1 MNDQQDDKKAIK
13 PKNFFENALSSIKGR
28 DLHEQVD
35 RYTQEVTVVLEG
47 MNTDLES
54 LISKQEISSAEITVL
69 QNTVEEQGKKIKE
82 QGREIEALKSQLSK
96 SKKSRKANISGIIKQ
111 LTILAAIVCATWL
124 ITSLLNMF
132 GG

>member
-1 MNDQQDDKKAIK
+1 MNEQKEEKTAIK
-13 PKNFFENALSSIKGR
+13 PKKFFENALSSIKGH

-54 LISKQEISSAEITVL
+54 LISKQEMSSAEITVL
-69 QNTVEEQGKKIKE
+69 KNAVDEQAKTIKE
-82 QGREIEALKSQLSK
+82 QGKEIASLKSQLSK
-96 SKKSRKANISGIIKQ
+96 NSKSRMSNISGIIKQ
-111 LTILAAIVCATWL
+111 LTILAVIICATWL
-124 ITSLLNMF
+124 ITSLLHTF

>member
-1 MNDQQDDKKAIK
+1 MKDQQDDKKTIK

-96 SKKSRKANISGIIKQ
+96 SKKSRKANISDIIKQ

>member
-1 MNDQQDDKKAIK
+1 MKDQQDDKKTIK

>member
-96 SKKSRKANISGIIKQ
+96 SKKSRKANISDIIKQ